1 MLSGCGL
8 EPGEPEVTLMPEA
21 QYVGSEACGAC
32 HESAYTDWST
42 SHHALAMQPATK
54 ETVLAA
60 FDHTVGDTDLVTTET
75 DFVARLPDS
84 SGKRDTFKITHTFG
98 VAPLQQYLADIG
110 QGKKQVLRA
119 TWDTRKSEAGGQRW
133 YQQFPNEVVPPD
145 DVLHWTR
152 ISQNWNSMCAD
163 CHSTGFVK
171 NYDVETDTFSS
182 QWQEISVGCEA
193 CHGPGSAHVT
203 NPAMVLSGN
212 NALAE
217 SGQQPEVCA
226 PCHARRA
233 QLAEGYQPGM
243 ALMDFYLPELLNPPL
258 YHPDGQI
265 DDEVYVYGSF
275 KSSKMHQAG
284 VVCGD
289 CHNPHRATV
298 HVEGDA
304 LCAQC
309 HSPAGN
315 PRFPQLKKLD
325 YASTAHHQHAANS
338 EGARCVNCHMGGKVY
353 MGNDL
358 RHDHSFRVPALS
370 MDPDIPITCEN
381 CHTNQ
386 SRDWFADHLPPR
398 SDHFSTAFITGEEKA
413 LIDLIDDKSNNT
425 IVRATALSRLSTSTL
440 AGAARVTLAASRSD
454 AELLRHTSLANAP
467 LLDDLRRVGLIQRL
481 LTDPI
486 RAVRIEAASAA
497 LDLTAEERTQLGEDF
512 DSALA
517 EYTAT
522 LRLSAETAEAQTSLA
537 RLHSTMG
544 DLAAAQSALERALE
558 INHSFVPALI
568 NLADLYRVTGRD
580 AQAEPFLMR
589 ATEISLPIPSAD
601 QAYALWLVRQ
611 GRSRDALVYL
621 RRAHAQAP
629 EDPQTAY
636 LLAIGLNGV
645 GDTIAALELL
655 SGLSGSRAYDT
666 NTHFVHATI
675 LRDLLLGDP
684 TYKEA
689 ALSTAAALIA
699 REPNN
704 VTFQALFRQI
714 QSVAKASNNS

>member
-1 MLSGCGL
+1 
-8 EPGEPEVTLMPEA
+8 MPDA
-21 QYVGSEACGAC
+21 KYVGSEACGAC
-32 HESAYTDWST
+32 HEKAYTDWST
-42 SHHALAMQPATK
+42 SHHALAMQPAST
-54 ETVLAA
+54 ETVQAA
-60 FDHTVGDTDLVTTET
+60 FDHTIGDTDLIATET
-75 DFVARLPDS
+75 DFLARLPDG

-98 VAPLQQYLADIG
+98 VAPLQQYLVDIG

-119 TWDTRKSEAGGQRW
+119 TWDTRESGAGGQRW
-133 YQQFPNEVVPPD
+133 YQQFPNEEVPPG

-152 ISQNWNSMCAD
+152 ISQNWNSMCGD

-171 NYDVETDTFSS
+171 NYDEKTDTFSS
-182 QWQEISVGCEA
+182 RWQEISVGCEA
-193 CHGPGSAHVT
+193 CHGPGSAHVA
-203 NPAMVLSGN
+203 NPAMGFSGD
-212 NALAE
+212 AFLAE
-217 SGQQPEVCA
+217 PGQQPDVCA

-289 CHNPHRATV
+289 CHNPHRAAV

-309 HSPAGN
+309 HSPTGN

-325 YASTAHHQHAANS
+325 YTSSAHHLHASDS

-358 RHDHSFRVPALS
+358 RHDHSFRVPTLS
-370 MDPDIPITCEN
+370 TNPDVPITCEN

-386 SRDWFADHLPPR
+386 SRDWFADHLPLR
-398 SDHFSTAFITGEEKA
+398 SDHFSTALATGEETA
-413 LIDLIDDKSNNT
+413 LIDLVDDQKNNT
-425 IVRATALSRLSTSTL
+425 IVRATALSRLATSKL

-454 AELLRHTSLANAP
+454 ADLLRHTSLANAT
-467 LLDDLRRVGLIQRL
+467 LLDDVRRVGLIRRL

-497 LDLTAEERTQLGEDF
+497 LDLSAEERLQLGDRF

-517 EYTAT
+517 EYRAT
-522 LRLSAETAEAQTSLA
+522 LHLSAETAEAQTSLA
-537 RLHSTMG
+537 RVNSAMG
-544 DLAAAQSALERALE
+544 DLVAAQSALERALE
-558 INHSFVPALI
+558 INPSFVPALI

-580 AQAEPFLMR
+580 AEAGPFLQR
-589 ATEISLPIPSAD
+589 ATQISLPIPSAD

-611 GRSRDALVYL
+611 GRSREALSYL
-621 RRAHAQAP
+621 HRAHRQAP
-629 EDPQTAY
+629 DDPQTAY

-645 GDTIAALELL
+645 GDTITALELL
-655 SGLSGSRAYDT
+655 SGLSGRPAYDT

-675 LRDLLLGDP
+675 LRDMLLSDP
-684 TYKEA
+684 TYREA
-689 ALSTAAALIA
+689 ALSTAAALVA

-704 VTFQALFRQI
+704 VTFQALYRQI
-714 QSVAKASNNS
+714 QSVANASNNS